1 MRPRIDLFVTQH
13 CGRGDG
19 DCLRH
24 DATGCKMPTKIG
36 SIVLALAVTLLAATT
51 PMDPW

>member
-1 MRPRIDLFVTQH
+1 MLE
-13 CGRGDG
+13 
-19 DCLRH
+19 
-24 DATGCKMPTKIG
+24 KIG